1 MNKFYKKSIIT
12 NLLIFLILG
21 VFFSVTVIPTSIA
34 PVYNGNNNK
43 PYYSG
48 NKEKNCVSLMFN
60 VYENK
65 EIVMS
70 IVDLLNE
77 YNVKS
82 TFFIG
87 GCFADDNVQVL
98 EYILNNG
105 HEIGNHGYFHKDHSK
120 LSYEENFNEIY
131 NNHKVVETLC
141 NYQMSLFAP
150 PSGSYSNKT
159 LEAAYN
165 LGYKTIMWSK
175 DTIDWRDNDTNLI
188 IKRATKNPKN
198 GDLILMHPKS
208 HTLLAL
214 RGILEYYIN
223 NGFKIVTVSENIC

>member
-12 NLLIFLILG
+12 NLIIFLILG
-21 VFFSVTVIPTSIA
+21 VFFSVTVIPTFIA
-34 PVYNGNNNK
+34 PVYKVNNDK

-48 NKEKNCVSLMFN
+48 NKDKKNVSLMFN

-65 EIVMS
+65 EIVIN
-70 IVDLLNE
+70 IVNLLNE

-82 TFFIG
+82 TFFMG
-87 GCFADDNVQVL
+87 GCFADDNAEL
-98 EYILNNG
+98 LDYILKYG
-105 HEIGNHGYFHKDHSK
+105 HELGNHGYFHKDHSK

-131 NNHKVVETLC
+131 NNHKVIETLC

-150 PSGSYSNKT
+150 PSGSFSNKT
-159 LEAAYN
+159 LEAAFN

-214 RGILEYYIN
+214 REILEYYIN